1 MLTGLILKKQ
11 TGQLNLKENAMT
23 KARDLANIIS
33 AGSILSD
40 GDIDPNEIT
49 GVTATAQ
56 EINLISGVS
65 GNIQDQIDELSDENL
80 LNLGVQDV
88 YN

>member
-1 MLTGLILKKQ
+1 
-11 TGQLNLKENAMT
+11 MT

-80 LNLGVQDV
+80 LNLGV
-88 YN
+88 